1 MSDASNFLRFIEKEK
16 PLKPIGKRQKC
27 PSHSFNK
34 LIYRPY
40 SNFKSS
46 VYIETKSFSTHCK
59 IRQIILSLIQL
70 CLLGITNSRAIQAL
84 DNLFIRHFPRAY

>member
-34 LIYRPY
+34 LVHRPY
-40 SNFKSS
+40 TNFKS
-46 VYIETKSFSTHCK
+46 
-59 IRQIILSLIQL
+59 R
-70 CLLGITNSRAIQAL
+70 
-84 DNLFIRHFPRAY
+84 